1 MQSRSKLP
9 VYDDARFE
17 FRHRRSPKSDSC
29 GFAQLSK
36 RATLFVIRDPLNG
49 LNGAK
54 RLNVLNDLNQ
64 PRRHAPAAAPP
75 DADGEAGR
83 KKPIQQDSLPTRQ
96 SLAGSSCT
104 LRRSGAAAGEIMNL
118 IIACAASRSFETV
131 SRPTLFG
138 QGMFTDPGTGP
149 TKSVPGAPT
158 MMLVC

>member
-1 MQSRSKLP
+1 VNAALLLPLQRFGKLDSRS
-9 VYDDARFE
+9 AQ
-17 FRHRRSPKSDSC
+17 SD
-29 GFAQLSK
+29 
-36 RATLFVIRDPLNG
+36 PG
-49 LNGAK
+49 L
-54 RLNVLNDLNQ
+54 
-64 PRRHAPAAAPP
+64 APASPFNISFEIGITNSTTLDCQIFVCVITRPDPVARTLWR

-96 SLAGSSCT
+96 PLAGSSYT

-158 MMLVC
+158 MMLLC